1 MGGRGLPKAS
11 TYGARPHGVE
21 PFGAECV
28 LSIVAAMA
36 VMSPGASGFFVDLS
50 VFKQSFT
57 QSFKRFKQ
65 SFELFSRALLNSQ
78 HHTGAHLESFLKTFK

>member
-50 VFKQSFT
+50 VFQ
-57 QSFKRFKQ
+57 Q